1 MLHWIFIAAIVLAI
15 SLASGLTFLAY
26 AFEAVLLLLLA
37 SRVLARQW
45 ITSLTAER
53 ETSRV
58 VADVGDTVSV
68 VIRIRNRGMLPIP
81 WCLVEDL
88 LPRGALMFDPP
99 NLGQKGR
106 RTKLLM
112 LAPRGTTE
120 LRYELQ
126 CNTRGYYQLGP
137 TVLETGDLFGLHRRY
152 RVAAAPHFL
161 MVYPKVVP
169 LLGYDVRSRRP
180 LGDVRLT
187 HRLFEDPTR
196 IAGVRPYVAG
206 DSIRRVHWQASARTG
221 ELHSKVYEPSA
232 IAGLTLLLD
241 FHQLSHD
248 PRHEPFRSELAVTA
262 AASLSQAVYE
272 MGQQV
277 GLVTNGRD
285 AADRIRLQ
293 GWGFDMRTRDAA
305 RKAAE
310 MLPESHRLQPLSV
323 PTRVGADQ
331 LLRILATLA
340 RLELTDGLTLP
351 QLVVECMH
359 RLPRNATVVAIVPAV
374 TDEAIVALTM
384 LKRQGFVVA
393 AVVNMFDDYDFAQAS
408 GPLLAVGIDTYQ
420 LKDEAGIASV
430 VAPLVHSAAA

>member
-1 MLHWIFIAAIVLAI
+1 MLHWIFIAAIVLGF
-15 SLASGLTFLAY
+15 SLVFELTLLAY
-26 AFEAVLLLLLA
+26 AMEALVLLLVG
-37 SRVLARQW
+37 SRLLARQW
-45 ITSLTAER
+45 IGSLTAER
-53 ETSRV
+53 ETSRT
-58 VADVGDTVSV
+58 VADVGDTVEV
-68 VIRIRNRGMLPIP
+68 VVRVRNTGVLPIP

-88 LPRGALMFDPP
+88 LPRDALMFEPP
-99 NLGQKGR
+99 NLGQRGR
-106 RTKLLM
+106 RTKLMM
-112 LAPRGTTE
+112 LAPRSTTE
-120 LRYELQ
+120 LRYELE
-126 CNTRGYYQLGP
+126 CNLRGYYQIGP

-161 MVYPKVVP
+161 MVYPKAIP

-196 IAGVRPYVAG
+196 IAGVRPYAAG
-206 DSIRRVHWQASARTG
+206 DSIRRVHWRASARTG
-221 ELHSKVYEPSA
+221 VLHSKVFEPSA
-232 IAGLTLLLD
+232 VAGMTLLVD

-248 PRHEPFRSELAVTA
+248 RRHEPVRSELAITA

-310 MLPESHRLQPLSV
+310 MLPVSDRLQPVVV

-331 LLRILATLA
+331 LLRIRATLA

-351 QLVVECMH
+351 QLVGECMH
-359 RLPRNATVVAIVPAV
+359 RLPRNATAVVILPMVDDA
-374 TDEAIVALTM
+374 AIVAMSM

-393 AVVNMFDDYDFAQAS
+393 AVVNLWDDYAFSVAS
-408 GPLLAVGIDTYQ
+408 GPLRAAGIDTYQ
-420 LKDEAGIASV
+420 LKDEAAIASV
-430 VAPLVHSAAA
+430 VAPLVHAAAA

>member
-1 MLHWIFIAAIVLAI
+1 MLHWILIAAIVLAA
-15 SLASGLTFLAY
+15 SLAAGLTFLAY
-26 AFEAVLLLLLA
+26 AMEALLLLLVA
-37 SRVLARQW
+37 SRALARWW
-45 ITSLTAER
+45 IESLSAER
-53 ETSRV
+53 ETSRL

-68 VIRIRNRGMLPIP
+68 VIRIRNSGILPIP

-88 LPRGALMFDPP
+88 LPRSALMFDPP
-99 NLGQKGR
+99 SLGQRGR

-112 LAPRGTTE
+112 LAPRSTTE
-120 LRYELQ
+120 LRYELS

-137 TVLETGDLFGLHRRY
+137 S
-152 RVAAAPHFL
+152 
-161 MVYPKVVP
+161 
-169 LLGYDVRSRRP
+169 VR
-180 LGDVRLT
+180 
-187 HRLFEDPTR
+187 
-196 IAGVRPYVAG
+196 AYVAG
-206 DSIRRVHWQASARTG
+206 DSIRRVHWRASARTG
-221 ELHSKVYEPSA
+221 SLHSKVYEPSA
-232 IAGLTLLLD
+232 VAGMTLLLE
-241 FHQLSHD
+241 FHRDSHD
-248 PRHEPFRSELAVTA
+248 HRNEPFRSELAITA

-310 MLPESHRLQPLSV
+310 MLPESDRLQPMVV

-331 LLRILATLA
+331 LLRIMATLA

-351 QLVVECMH
+351 QLVGEAMH
-359 RLPRNATVVAIVPAV
+359 RLPKNATVVAILPEVSDAAV
-374 TDEAIVALTM
+374 VALGM

-393 AVVNMFDDYDFAQAS
+393 AVLNLFGDYEFAMAS
-408 GPLLAVGIDTYQ
+408 GPLLAAGIDTYQ

-430 VAPLVHSAAA
+430 VAPLVHHAAA

>member
-1 MLHWIFIAAIVLAI
+1 MLHWILMAAVVLAA
-15 SLASGLTFLAY
+15 SLAAGLTFLAY
-26 AFEAVLLLLLA
+26 AMEALLLLLVA

-45 ITSLTAER
+45 IESLSAER
-53 ETSRV
+53 ETSRL

-68 VIRIRNRGMLPIP
+68 VIRIRNRGLLPIP

-88 LPRGALMFDPP
+88 LPRSALLFDPP

-112 LAPRGTTE
+112 LTPHSTAE
-120 LRYELQ
+120 LRYELT
-126 CNTRGYYQLGP
+126 CNARGYYQLGP

-161 MVYPKVVP
+161 MVYPRVVP

-196 IAGVRPYVAG
+196 IAGVRAYVAG
-206 DSIRRVHWQASARTG
+206 DSIRRVHWRASARTG
-221 ELHSKVYEPSA
+221 TLHSKVYEPSA
-232 IAGLTLLLD
+232 IAGMTLLLD
-241 FHQLSHD
+241 FHQSSHD
-248 PRHEPFRSELAVTA
+248 PRNEPVRSELAITA

-293 GWGFDMRTRDAA
+293 GWGFDMRSRDAA
-305 RKAAE
+305 KKAAE
-310 MLPESHRLQPLSV
+310 MLPESHRLQPIVV
-323 PTRVGADQ
+323 PTRVGVDQ
-331 LLRILATLA
+331 LLRIMATLA

-351 QLVVECMH
+351 QLVGEAMH
-359 RLPRNATVVAIVPAV
+359 RLPKNATVVAILPEVSEP
-374 TDEAIVALTM
+374 AIVALGM

-393 AVVNMFDDYDFAQAS
+393 AVLNLFGDYEFATAS
-408 GPLLAVGIDTYQ
+408 GPLLAAGIDTYH
-420 LKDEAGIASV
+420 LKDEAAIASV
-430 VAPLVHSAAA
+430 VAPLVHRAAA

>member
-1 MLHWIFIAAIVLAI
+1 MLHWILAAAIVLAA
-15 SLASGLTFLAY
+15 SLIFELTFLAY
-26 AFEAVLLLLLA
+26 AMEALLLLLVG
-37 SRVLARQW
+37 SRLLARWW
-45 ITSLTAER
+45 IESLSAQR

-68 VIRIRNRGMLPIP
+68 VIRIRNRGLLPIP

-88 LPRGALMFDPP
+88 LPRAAVMFDPP
-99 NLGQKGR
+99 NLGQQGR
-106 RTKLLM
+106 RTKLVM
-112 LAPRGTTE
+112 LAPRGTAE

-126 CNTRGYYQLGP
+126 CNMRGYYQLGP

-196 IAGVRPYVAG
+196 IAGVRAYVAG
-206 DSIRRVHWQASARTG
+206 DPIRRVHWRASARTG
-221 ELHSKVYEPSA
+221 TLHSKVYEPSA
-232 IAGLTLLLD
+232 IAGMTLLLD
-241 FHQLSHD
+241 FHEASHD
-248 PRHEPFRSELAVTA
+248 PRNEPVRSELAITA

-293 GWGFDMRTRDAA
+293 GWGFDLRTRDAA

-310 MLPESHRLQPLSV
+310 MLPESHRLQPMVV
-323 PTRVGADQ
+323 PTRAGADQ
-331 LLRILATLA
+331 LLRIMATLA

-351 QLVVECMH
+351 QLVGECMH
-359 RLPRNATVVAIVPAV
+359 RLPRNATVVVVVPAV
-374 TDEAIVALTM
+374 TDAAILAMTM

-393 AVVNMFDDYDFAQAS
+393 AVLSLWDEYAFSVAS
-408 GPLLAVGIDTYQ
+408 GPLLALGIDTYQ
-420 LKDEAGIASV
+420 LKDEASVASV
-430 VAPLVHSAAA
+430 VAPLVQRAAA